1 MSILSDRQI
10 RNLCVPPL
18 CTYINAVFRNG
29 ELVHGN
35 ARNDFFG
42 SEEDFNTFCQE
53 QKERYNTVVVRDVP
67 NPSIIRP
74 VFKPMIEPFADRQV
88 REVTRRLNKMDEE
101 LRESAEW
108 LVHEEMEKIIGQ
120 TLSLKLFHAKRDVSL
135 SNIDDNLSDILVEMG
150 VPPSHMSLFY
160 EGKYFRTVGDFF
172 QVAYESLVSADD
184 RHTDHIISY
193 GLSSYGYDLRL
204 GNKFKVFTN
213 VNSTVI
219 NPKAFDKRSF
229 VDIEGDV
236 CIVPPNSFVLGAS
249 LERIVMPKDVTGV
262 VLGKS
267 TYARCGIDCLATP
280 LEAGWEGHV
289 TLEFAN
295 TTPLPA
301 MLFAG
306 EGCCQVLFLKGDP
319 CDVTYAMRNGKYQNQ
334 EEGPVTPRV

>member
-1 MSILSDRQI
+1 MTILSDRQI
-10 RNLCVPPL
+10 RNLCYPPL
-18 CTYINAVFRNG
+18 CRYKTANLINGRFEAHSL
-29 ELVHGN
+29 EK
-35 ARNDFFG
+35 DFHG
-42 SEEDFNTFCQE
+42 SEEDFQKFTEHNLKFFGLTTFRIE
-53 QKERYNTVVVRDVP
+53 TE
-67 NPSIIRP
+67 PSN
-74 VFKPMIEPFADRQV
+74 FKPMIEPFADRQV

-108 LVHEEMEKIIGQ
+108 LVHEELSKVLGSQ
-120 TLSLKLFHAKRDVSL
+120 LSLKIFKAKRDASL
-135 SNIDDNLSDILVEMG
+135 STVDGSFSDLLVE
-150 VPPSHMSLFY
+150 VALPPMHMHLFY
-160 EGKYFRTVGDFF
+160 DGKYFRTVGDFF
-172 QVAYESLVSADD
+172 QLAYETIVDADD
-184 RHTDHIISY
+184 RHFDPIISY

-213 VNSTVI
+213 VNTTVI
-219 NPKAFDKRSF
+219 NPKNFDKRSF
-229 VDIEGDV
+229 VDFEGDV

-249 LERIVMPKDVTGV
+249 LERLTMPPNVTGV

-306 EGCCQVLFLKGDP
+306 EGCCQVLFLEGAA

-334 EEGPVTPRV
+334 EAGPVTPRV